1 MRTLGHGYYGD
12 QVTREAAVRRLMLS
26 VRVWLSVA
34 SAVDLQYPLLAGH
47 YSRVAELSGIKEYLA
62 SPRRLE
68 KVNNN
73 NLG

>member
-1 MRTLGHGYYGD
+1 
-12 QVTREAAVRRLMLS
+12 MLS

-47 YSRVAELSGIKEYLA
+47 CSRVAELSGIKEYLA

-73 NLG
+73 NNLG

>member
-1 MRTLGHGYYGD
+1 MQRD
-12 QVTREAAVRRLMLS
+12 QGTCEAAVIGLMLS

-34 SAVDLQYPLLAGH
+34 SAVDLQYPLLTGH
-47 YSRVAELSGIKEYLA
+47 YSRIAELAGIKEYLA